1 MPQGNSQLTSYVI
14 TGAVV
19 VLVLALRFR
28 RLGQSR
34 PLQLERLWV
43 LPVVYAAIA
52 VALVAQSP
60 LQGFDW
66 VWCAVA
72 LAIGAAIGWYRGK
85 SVKITVDPNTHALNQ
100 TQSAA
105 TMVFLVALI
114 LIRFGLRS
122 VLATEAQS
130 WHVSAAVIVDAFIA
144 LALGLIAAQRLEIFL
159 RARRLLESA
168 RSPGQT
174 NP

>member
-19 VLVLALRFR
+19 ILILALRFR
-28 RLGQSR
+28 RIGQSR

-43 LPVVYAAIA
+43 LPVVYGVIA

-60 LQGFDW
+60 LRGIDW

-130 WHVSAAVIVDAFIA
+130 WHVSAAVIVDAFIV

-159 RARRLLESA
+159 RARNLLETA
-168 RSPGQT
+168 RTPG
-174 NP
+174 

>member
-19 VLVLALRFR
+19 ILILALRFR

-43 LPVVYAAIA
+43 LPVVYAVIA
-52 VALVAQSP
+52 AFLVAQSP
-60 LQGFDW
+60 LQGVDW
-66 VWCAVA
+66 LWCAVA

-159 RARRLLESA
+159 RARRLLEAA
-168 RSPGQT
+168 RSPG
-174 NP
+174 

>member
-1 MPQGNSQLTSYVI
+1 MPSGNSQLTSYVI

-19 VLVLALRFR
+19 LLILALRFR

-52 VALVAQSP
+52 VSLIAQTPPEGLDWAWLGIALV
-60 LQGFDW
+60 
-66 VWCAVA
+66 
-72 LAIGAAIGWYRGK
+72 IGGAIGWYRGK

-114 LIRFGLRS
+114 LVRFGLRS

-144 LALGLIAAQRLEIFL
+144 LALGLIAMTRLEMYL
-159 RARRLLESA
+159 RGSRLLEAA
-168 RSPGQT
+168 RRSG
-174 NP
+174 

>member
-43 LPVVYAAIA
+43 LPVVYGVIA

-60 LQGFDW
+60 LQGIDW
-66 VWCAVA
+66 AWCAVA

-85 SVKITVDPNTHALNQ
+85 SVKVTVDPNTRALNQ

-114 LIRFGLRS
+114 LVRFGLRS

-144 LALGLIAAQRLEIFL
+144 LALGLIAVTRLEIFL
-159 RARRLLESA
+159 RARKLLETA
-168 RSPGQT
+168 RAQGER
-174 NP
+174 

>member
-1 MPQGNSQLTSYVI
+1 MPHGNSQLTSYVI

-19 VLVLALRFR
+19 ILILALRFR
-28 RLGQSR
+28 RIGRSR

-43 LPVVYAAIA
+43 LPVVYGVIA

-60 LQGFDW
+60 LRDLDW
-66 VWCAVA
+66 LWCAVA

-130 WHVSAAVIVDAFIA
+130 WHISAAVIVDAFIV

-159 RARRLLESA
+159 RARKLLETA
-168 RSPGQT
+168 RTPG
-174 NP
+174 